1 MLESFVKDYSVIPW
15 VVLFI
20 LLLYAVLM
28 LNFCL
33 YMCVCEQDDIPAMLS
48 YAFKVCMSLIQHRQF
63 RNTIL
68 NVLTN
73 LYMGLQVPDYINVCQ
88 VLYAVCGCM

>member
-1 MLESFVKDYSVIPW
+1 M
-15 VVLFI
+15 
-20 LLLYAVLM
+20 LM
-28 LNFCL
+28 LNFCF